1 MTDLK
6 VANDGVA
13 VDCKDFCMGDAPESD
28 DCNQPELKNPRSY
41 LSVTKTLSDS
51 NLEPSWN
58 YAEQT
63 FDQDLANQRVDAENA
78 IKRLDQERDALLNE
92 TSNYCVQKVSKPKNT
107 FNTRIQIGAESTT
120 IELLKYQGLNG
131 LSLVEQNSQNS
142 EKTANAEKSETK
154 EPELEQVEQ
163 HPNTIRKY
171 VAGMLAFFSNLRV
184 EYLANG
190 KVYQRKL
197 PVFYGNREKL
207 LTIEEHEFAEL
218 MNGNT
223 NFLPR
228 ASLVIDSMTYD
239 QNRQNNK
246 NVAVQRELTMQSLT
260 NKNAFAYVTSAPS
273 PYNIAVRLNLITRG
287 MNDAMMLV
295 EQVASFF
302 NPFYTFKMV
311 EEQQESSIRLQLD
324 SVTFE
329 PPEID
334 QFSNNE
340 VMVEFGFTLYGNMYK
355 PRSKEYIIDTIT
367 LNI

>member
-1 MTDLK
+1 MSKLTYED
-6 VANDGVA
+6 NGVP
-13 VDCKDFCMGDAPESD
+13 VDCKDFCSPETD
-28 DCNQPELKNPRSY
+28 DCNKQELKNPRSY

-63 FDQDLANQRVDAENA
+63 FDQDLDNQLNDITRN
-78 IKRLDQERDALLNE
+78 IQRLDRERDKELSGEAE
-92 TSNYCVQKVSKPKNT
+92 FCVKKVSKPKNA
-107 FNTRIQIGAESTT
+107 FNTRIQIGQDSTT
-120 IELLKYQGLNG
+120 IELLKYNG
-131 LSLVEQNSQNS
+131 LSLGQPNSQNS
-142 EKTANAEKSETK
+142 ETTANAENSETK
-154 EPELEQVEQ
+154 EPEQLEQ

-207 LTIEEHEFAEL
+207 LTIEEHEFSEL

-260 NKNAFAYVTSAPS
+260 NKNAFAYMTSAPS

>member
-1 MTDLK
+1 MTIEIE
-6 VANDGVA
+6 
-13 VDCKDFCMGDAPESD
+13 CKDFCSPQSPESD
-28 DCNQPELKNPRSY
+28 DCNKPELKNPRSY

-58 YAEQT
+58 YVEQT

-78 IKRLDQERDALLNE
+78 IKRLDQERDKLLSDDP
-92 TSNYCVQKVSKPKNT
+92 TYCVQKVSKPKNA
-107 FNTRIQIGAESTT
+107 FNTRIQIGQDSTT
-120 IELLKYQGLNG
+120 IELLKYNG
-131 LSLVEQNSQNS
+131 LSLGQPNSQNP
-142 EKTANAEKSETK
+142 ETTANAENSETK
-154 EPELEQVEQ
+154 DPAQDQLEQ

-207 LTIEEHEFAEL
+207 LTIEEHEFSEL

-260 NKNAFAYVTSAPS
+260 NKNVFAYVTSAPS

>member
-1 MTDLK
+1 MSKLTYED
-6 VANDGVA
+6 NGVP
-13 VDCKDFCMGDAPESD
+13 VDCKDFCSPESD
-28 DCNQPELKNPRSY
+28 DCNKPELKNPRSY

-78 IKRLDQERDALLNE
+78 IKRLDQERDKLLSGE
-92 TSNYCVQKVSKPKNT
+92 KEFCVQKVSKPKNA

-120 IELLKYQGLNG
+120 IELLKYNG
-131 LSLVEQNSQNS
+131 LSLGDRNFENS
-142 EKTANAEKSETK
+142 EITANAENSETK

-207 LTIEEHEFAEL
+207 LTIEEHEFSEL

>member
-1 MTDLK
+1 MTT
-6 VANDGVA
+6 VE
-13 VDCKDFCMGDAPESD
+13 CKDFCYQSD
-28 DCNQPELKNPRSY
+28 PCDKQELKNPRSY
-41 LSVTKTLSDS
+41 LQVEKTLSDS

-63 FDQDLANQRVDAENA
+63 FDQDLNNELNDITKNIQQ
-78 IKRLDQERDALLNE
+78 LDQERDDLLNE
-92 TSNYCVQKVSKPKNT
+92 TSNYCIKKVSNPKNA
-107 FNTRIQIGAESTT
+107 FNTRIQIGADSTT
-120 IELLKYQGLNG
+120 IELLKYNG
-131 LSLVEQNSQNS
+131 LSLVEQNSQN
-142 EKTANAEKSETK
+142 TEKSAKAENSGQ
-154 EPELEQVEQ
+154 PELEQ

-207 LTIEEHEFAEL
+207 LTIEEHEFSEL

-239 QNRQNNK
+239 ANRQNNK

-334 QFSNNE
+334 QYSSNE

-355 PRSKEYIIDTIT
+355 PRSKEFIVDTIT

>member
-1 MTDLK
+1 MSKITYDDK
-6 VANDGVA
+6 GVE
-13 VDCKDFCMGDAPESD
+13 VPCKDFCSQSD
-28 DCNQPELKNPRSY
+28 PQADCNKPELKNPRSY
-41 LSVTKTLSDS
+41 LKVEKKLSDS
-51 NLEPSWN
+51 NLEPNWN

-63 FDQDLANQRVDAENA
+63 FDQDLNNELNDITKNIQ
-78 IKRLDQERDALLNE
+78 RLDQERDKILSSE
-92 TSNYCVQKVSKPKNT
+92 SGDKEFCIKKVSNPKNA
-107 FNTRIQIGAESTT
+107 FNTRIQIGADSTT
-120 IELLKYQGLNG
+120 IELLRYRG
-131 LSLVEQNSQNS
+131 LSLVEHNS
-142 EKTANAEKSETK
+142 ENTTKAENSDQ
-154 EPELEQVEQ
+154 PELEQVES

-171 VAGMLAFFSNLRV
+171 VAGLLAFFSNLRV

-207 LTIEEHEFAEL
+207 LTIEEHEFSEL

-228 ASLVIDSMTYD
+228 ASLVIDSMSYD
-239 QNRQNNK
+239 ANRQNNK

-273 PYNIAVRLNLITRG
+273 PYNIAVRLNLVTRG

-355 PRSKEYIIDTIT
+355 PRSKEFIVDTIT

>member
-1 MTDLK
+1 MTIEIE
-6 VANDGVA
+6 
-13 VDCKDFCMGDAPESD
+13 CKDFCMGDAPETD

-78 IKRLDQERDALLNE
+78 IKRLDQERDNLLSGE
-92 TSNYCVQKVSKPKNT
+92 KEFCVQKVSKPKNA

-120 IELLKYQGLNG
+120 IELLKYNG
-131 LSLVEQNSQNS
+131 LQISNLNDQSSGDQHAANSENSEQNSQDQ
-142 EKTANAEKSETK
+142 
-154 EPELEQVEQ
+154 LEQ

-184 EYLANG
+184 EYFANG

-207 LTIEEHEFAEL
+207 LTIEEHEFSEL

-260 NKNAFAYVTSAPS
+260 NKNAFAYMTSAPS

>member
-1 MTDLK
+1 MTTTI
-6 VANDGVA
+6 N
-13 VDCKDFCMGDAPESD
+13 CKDFCSPLDPQAACDKSAD
-28 DCNQPELKNPRSY
+28 LVLKNPRSY
-41 LSVTKTLSDS
+41 LKVEKTLSDS

-63 FDQDLANQRVDAENA
+63 FDQDLANQREDAENA
-78 IKRLDQERDALLNE
+78 IKRLDQERDKLLSSE
-92 TSNYCVQKVSKPKNT
+92 SSDKEFCVKKVSNPKNA
-107 FNTRIQIGAESTT
+107 FNTRIQIGADSTT
-120 IELLKYQGLNG
+120 IELLKYQGL
-131 LSLVEQNSQNS
+131 SLGDQNSQNS
-142 EKTANAEKSETK
+142 ETTAQAETQETQ
-154 EPELEQVEQ
+154 ETQEQLEQ

-184 EYLANG
+184 EYLTNG

-207 LTIEEHEFAEL
+207 LTIEEHEFSEL

-239 QNRQNNK
+239 ANRQNNK

>member
-1 MTDLK
+1 MTTT
-6 VANDGVA
+6 
-13 VDCKDFCMGDAPESD
+13 VDCKDFCSPLDPQV
-28 DCNQPELKNPRSY
+28 DCEKQELKNLSNPRSY
-41 LSVTKTLSDS
+41 LQVEKTLSDS

-63 FDQDLANQRVDAENA
+63 FDQDLANQREDAENA
-78 IKRLDQERDALLNE
+78 IKRLDQERDKLLSGE
-92 TSNYCVQKVSKPKNT
+92 QEFCVKKVSNPKNA

-120 IELLKYQGLNG
+120 IELLRYNG
-131 LSLVEQNSQNS
+131 LCLVEQNSENSAKAENS
-142 EKTANAEKSETK
+142 ESKESE
-154 EPELEQVEQ
+154 LEQ

-239 QNRQNNK
+239 ANRQNNK
-246 NVAVQRELTMQSLT
+246 NVAVQRELTMRSLT

-334 QFSNNE
+334 QYSSNE

-355 PRSKEYIIDTIT
+355 PRSKEFIVDTIT

>member
-6 VANDGVA
+6 
-13 VDCKDFCMGDAPESD
+13 VDCKDFCMGDAPETD
-28 DCNQPELKNPRSY
+28 DCDKPELKNPRSY
-41 LSVTKTLSDS
+41 LKVEKKLSDS

-63 FDQDLANQRVDAENA
+63 FNQDLANQRADAENA
-78 IKRLDQERDALLNE
+78 IKRLDQERDNLLNE
-92 TSNYCVQKVSKPKNT
+92 TSNYCVQKVSKPKNA

-120 IELLKYQGLNG
+120 IELLKYNG
-131 LSLVEQNSQNS
+131 LSLGQPNSQNS
-142 EKTANAEKSETK
+142 ETTANAETPNSK
-154 EPELEQVEQ
+154 EQLEQ

-207 LTIEEHEFAEL
+207 LTIEEHEFSEL

-260 NKNAFAYVTSAPS
+260 NKNAFAYMTSAPS
-273 PYNIAVRLNLITRG
+273 PYNISVRLNLITRG

>member
-1 MTDLK
+1 MTTT
-6 VANDGVA
+6 
-13 VDCKDFCMGDAPESD
+13 VDCKDFCSPLDPQA
-28 DCNQPELKNPRSY
+28 DCDKPELKNPRSY
-41 LSVTKTLSDS
+41 LQVEKTLSDS

-92 TSNYCVQKVSKPKNT
+92 TSNYCVQKVSKPKNA
-107 FNTRIQIGAESTT
+107 FNTRIQIGQDSTT
-120 IELLKYQGLNG
+120 IELLKYNG
-131 LSLVEQNSQNS
+131 LQSLGSAENS
-142 EKTANAEKSETK
+142 ESTASAETSETK
-154 EPELEQVEQ
+154 EQDHLEQ

-207 LTIEEHEFAEL
+207 LTIEEHEFSEL

>member
-13 VDCKDFCMGDAPESD
+13 VDCKDFCSPETD
-28 DCNQPELKNPRSY
+28 DCDKPELKNPRSY
-41 LSVTKTLSDS
+41 ISVTKTLSDS

-63 FDQDLANQRVDAENA
+63 FDQDLANQREDAENA

-92 TSNYCVQKVSKPKNT
+92 TSNYCVQKVSKPKNA

-120 IELLKYQGLNG
+120 IELLKYNG
-131 LSLVEQNSQNS
+131 LSLGQQNS
-142 EKTANAEKSETK
+142 ENSETTANAENSETK
-154 EPELEQVEQ
+154 EPAQDQLEQ

-207 LTIEEHEFAEL
+207 LTIEEHEFSEL

>member
-1 MTDLK
+1 MSKLTYED
-6 VANDGVA
+6 NGVP
-13 VDCKDFCMGDAPESD
+13 VDCKDFCSPESD
-28 DCNQPELKNPRSY
+28 DCNKPELKNLSNPRSY
-41 LSVTKTLSDS
+41 LKVEKSLSDS

-63 FDQDLANQRVDAENA
+63 FDQDLDNQLNDITRN
-78 IKRLDQERDALLNE
+78 IQRLDQERDKELSGE
-92 TSNYCVQKVSKPKNT
+92 TEFCVKKVSKPKNA
-107 FNTRIQIGAESTT
+107 FNTRIQIGQDSTT
-120 IELLKYQGLNG
+120 IELLKYNG
-131 LSLVEQNSQNS
+131 LSLGDQNS
-142 EKTANAEKSETK
+142 ENSESTASAETSETK
-154 EPELEQVEQ
+154 EQEHLEQ

-184 EYLANG
+184 EYLASG

-239 QNRQNNK
+239 ANRQNNK

-260 NKNAFAYVTSAPS
+260 NKNAFAYVTSTPS
-273 PYNIAVRLNLITRG
+273 PYNIAVRLNLVTRG

>member
-1 MTDLK
+1 MSKITY
-6 VANDGVA
+6 NDKGVE
-13 VDCKDFCMGDAPESD
+13 VPCKDFCSSPEL
-28 DCNQPELKNPRSY
+28 DCNKPELKNPRSF
-41 LSVTKTLSDS
+41 LKVEKKLSDS

-63 FDQDLANQRVDAENA
+63 FDQDLENQLSDITRN
-78 IKRLDQERDALLNE
+78 IQRLDQERDKELSGNKE
-92 TSNYCVQKVSKPKNT
+92 FCVKKVSKPKNA
-107 FNTRIQIGAESTT
+107 FNTRIQIGQDSTT
-120 IELLKYQGLNG
+120 IELLKYNG
-131 LSLVEQNSQNS
+131 LSLGEQQSSNSQDS
-142 EKTANAEKSETK
+142 ENTAKAETSDNAEN
-154 EPELEQVEQ
+154 LEQLEQ

-207 LTIEEHEFAEL
+207 LTIEEHEFSEL

-239 QNRQNNK
+239 ANRQNNK

-260 NKNAFAYVTSAPS
+260 NKNAFAYMTSAPS
-273 PYNIAVRLNLITRG
+273 PYNIAVRLNLVTRG

>member
-1 MTDLK
+1 MT
-6 VANDGVA
+6 VEVN
-13 VDCKDFCMGDAPESD
+13 CKDFCMGDAPQSD
-28 DCNQPELKNPRSY
+28 DCNKPELKNPRSY

-58 YAEQT
+58 YVEQT
-63 FDQDLANQRVDAENA
+63 FDQDLDNQLNDITRN
-78 IKRLDQERDALLNE
+78 IQRLDQERDKIISGE
-92 TSNYCVQKVSKPKNT
+92 SEFCVQKVSKPKNA
-107 FNTRIQIGAESTT
+107 FNTRIQIGQDSTT
-120 IELLKYQGLNG
+120 IELLKYNG
-131 LSLVEQNSQNS
+131 LSLGQQNSQNS
-142 EKTANAEKSETK
+142 ETTAQAETQETQ
-154 EPELEQVEQ
+154 EQLEQ

-207 LTIEEHEFAEL
+207 LTIEEHEFSEL

-260 NKNAFAYVTSAPS
+260 NKNAFAYMTSAPS

>member
-1 MTDLK
+1 MSKLTYED
-6 VANDGVA
+6 NGVP
-13 VDCKDFCMGDAPESD
+13 VDCKDFCSPESD
-28 DCNQPELKNPRSY
+28 DCNKQELKNLSNPRSY
-41 LSVTKTLSDS
+41 LKVEKSLSDS

-58 YAEQT
+58 YVDQT
-63 FDQDLANQRVDAENA
+63 LDQDLANQRVDAENA
-78 IKRLDQERDALLNE
+78 IKRLDQERDKLLSGE
-92 TSNYCVQKVSKPKNT
+92 KEFCVQKVSKPKNA

-120 IELLKYQGLNG
+120 IELLKYRGLNG
-131 LSLVEQNSQNS
+131 LCLGQPNS
-142 EKTANAEKSETK
+142 ENSETTANAENSETK
-154 EPELEQVEQ
+154 EPELEQ

-207 LTIEEHEFAEL
+207 LTIEEHEFSEL

-260 NKNAFAYVTSAPS
+260 NKNAFAYMTSAPS

>member
-1 MTDLK
+1 MTTT
-6 VANDGVA
+6 VN
-13 VDCKDFCMGDAPESD
+13 CKDFCSQPDSQA
-28 DCNQPELKNPRSY
+28 DCNKPELKNPRSY
-41 LSVTKTLSDS
+41 LQVEKTLSDS

-63 FDQDLANQRVDAENA
+63 FDQDLNNELNDVTKNIQ
-78 IKRLDQERDALLNE
+78 RLDQERDKILSGDKE
-92 TSNYCVQKVSKPKNT
+92 FCVKKVSNPKNA
-107 FNTRIQIGAESTT
+107 FNTRIQIGADSTT
-120 IELLKYQGLNG
+120 IELLKYNG

-142 EKTANAEKSETK
+142 ETTAKAENSDQ
-154 EPELEQVEQ
+154 PELEQVES

-171 VAGMLAFFSNLRV
+171 VAGMLAFFSNIRV

-207 LTIEEHEFAEL
+207 LTIEEHEFSEL

-228 ASLVIDSMTYD
+228 ASLVIDSMSYD
-239 QNRQNNK
+239 ANRQNNK

-329 PPEID
+329 PPELD
-334 QFSNNE
+334 QFSSNE

-355 PRSKEYIIDTIT
+355 PRSKEFIVDTIT

>member
-1 MTDLK
+1 MTTI
-6 VANDGVA
+6 N
-13 VDCKDFCMGDAPESD
+13 CKDFCSPESD
-28 DCNQPELKNPRSY
+28 DCNKPELKNPSNPRSY
-41 LSVTKTLSDS
+41 LQAEKTLSDS

-63 FDQDLANQRVDAENA
+63 FDQDLNNELNDITKNIQ
-78 IKRLDQERDALLNE
+78 RLDQERDKILSGDKE
-92 TSNYCVQKVSKPKNT
+92 FCVKKVSNPKNA
-107 FNTRIQIGAESTT
+107 FNTRIQIGANSTT
-120 IELLKYQGLNG
+120 IELLKYRG
-131 LSLVEQNSQNS
+131 LSLVEQNSQHSATAENS
-142 EKTANAEKSETK
+142 ESK
-154 EPELEQVEQ
+154 EPQLEQ

-207 LTIEEHEFAEL
+207 LTIEEHEFSEL

-239 QNRQNNK
+239 ANRQNNK

-334 QFSNNE
+334 QYSSNE

-355 PRSKEYIIDTIT
+355 PRFKEFIVDTIT

>member
-6 VANDGVA
+6 VE
-13 VDCKDFCMGDAPESD
+13 CKDFCSPETD
-28 DCNQPELKNPRSY
+28 DCDKPADLVLKNPRSY

-63 FDQDLANQRVDAENA
+63 FNQDLANQRIDAENA

-92 TSNYCVQKVSKPKNT
+92 TSNYCVQKVSKPKNA
-107 FNTRIQIGAESTT
+107 FNTRIQIGQDSTT
-120 IELLKYQGLNG
+120 IELLKYNG

-142 EKTANAEKSETK
+142 ETTANAENSETK
-154 EPELEQVEQ
+154 EPELEQ

-207 LTIEEHEFAEL
+207 LTIEEHEFTEL

-246 NVAVQRELTMQSLT
+246 NVAVQRELTMQSLA
-260 NKNAFAYVTSAPS
+260 NKNAFAYMTSAPS

>member
-1 MTDLK
+1 MSKLTYGDNR
-6 VANDGVA
+6 VP
-13 VDCKDFCMGDAPESD
+13 VDCKDFCSPESD
-28 DCNQPELKNPRSY
+28 DCDKQELKNPRSY
-41 LSVTKTLSDS
+41 LKVEKSLSDS

-92 TSNYCVQKVSKPKNT
+92 TSNYCVQKVSKPKNA
-107 FNTRIQIGAESTT
+107 FNTRIQIGQDSTT
-120 IELLKYQGLNG
+120 IELLKYNG
-131 LSLVEQNSQNS
+131 LQSLGSAENS
-142 EKTANAEKSETK
+142 ESTASAENSETK
-154 EPELEQVEQ
+154 EPELEQ

-207 LTIEEHEFAEL
+207 LTIEEHEFSEL

>member
-1 MTDLK
+1 MSKLTYED
-6 VANDGVA
+6 NGVP
-13 VDCKDFCMGDAPESD
+13 VDCKDFCSPETD
-28 DCNQPELKNPRSY
+28 DCNKQELKNPRSY

-78 IKRLDQERDALLNE
+78 IKRLDQERDKLLSGE
-92 TSNYCVQKVSKPKNT
+92 KEFCVQKVSKPRNA

-120 IELLKYQGLNG
+120 IELLKYNG
-131 LSLVEQNSQNS
+131 LQIPDNSVT
-142 EKTANAEKSETK
+142 ETTANAEISDSK
-154 EPELEQVEQ
+154 EPELEQ

-207 LTIEEHEFAEL
+207 LTIEEHEFSEL

-260 NKNAFAYVTSAPS
+260 NKNAFAYMTSAPS

-311 EEQQESSIRLQLD
+311 EEQLESSIRLQLD

>member
-6 VANDGVA
+6 

-28 DCNQPELKNPRSY
+28 DCNKPELKNPRSY
-41 LSVTKTLSDS
+41 LKVEKKLSDS

-63 FDQDLANQRVDAENA
+63 FDQDLDNQLNDITRN
-78 IKRLDQERDALLNE
+78 IQRLDRERDKELSGE
-92 TSNYCVQKVSKPKNT
+92 TEFCVKKVSNPKNA
-107 FNTRIQIGAESTT
+107 FNTRIQIGQDSTT
-120 IELLKYQGLNG
+120 IELLKYNG
-131 LSLVEQNSQNS
+131 LQISNPTENS
-142 EKTANAEKSETK
+142 ANAENSETK
-154 EPELEQVEQ
+154 EPEQLEQ

-184 EYLANG
+184 EYLASG

-239 QNRQNNK
+239 ANRQNNK

-260 NKNAFAYVTSAPS
+260 NKNAFAYMTSAPS
-273 PYNIAVRLNLITRG
+273 PYNIAVRLNLVTRG